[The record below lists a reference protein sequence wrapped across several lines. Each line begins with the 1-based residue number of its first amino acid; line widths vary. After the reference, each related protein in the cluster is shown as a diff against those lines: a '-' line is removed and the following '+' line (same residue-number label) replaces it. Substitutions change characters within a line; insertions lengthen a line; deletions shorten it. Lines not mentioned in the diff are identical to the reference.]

1 MLFRSGRI
9 GRTFLRKSLGDPSIN
24 IVAINDLTAPS
35 TLAHLLKYDSIHG
48 RFPGEIEFGDN
59 FISIDNKKI
68 EITAEKDPSL
78 LPWKKFEVEIVIE
91 STGKFTKEE
100 DAKKHIIA
108 GANKVIISA
117 PATGNIKSV
126 VLGVNE
132 HILDGTEE
140 VISNASCTT
149 NNAAP
154 MIALLDKHFE
164 IEDAYVTTVH
174 AYTGDQNIHDA
185 PHKDLRRSR
194 AAAHS
199 IIPTKI
205 GRAHV

>member
-1 MLFRSGRI
+1 MKKINLAINGFGRI

-91 STGKFTKEE
+91 STE
-100 DAKKHIIA
+100 
-108 GANKVIISA
+108 
-117 PATGNIKSV
+117 
-126 VLGVNE
+126 
-132 HILDGTEE
+132 
-140 VISNASCTT
+140 
-149 NNAAP
+149 
-154 MIALLDKHFE
+154 
-164 IEDAYVTTVH
+164 
-174 AYTGDQNIHDA
+174 
-185 PHKDLRRSR
+185 
-194 AAAHS
+194 
-199 IIPTKI
+199 I